1 MPFVDPPRQST
12 RMSDPLTQLQAAA
25 ARGDVRAQ
33 FQLGY
38 QLARQGEMW
47 RAVEW
52 YQRAAGAGH
61 PGAIRELG
69 LLRLF
74 GIGQPHDVGAGLALL
89 GRAAAAGDSDG
100 LYWLAQHAL
109 AAGDRDACRTAIDQ
123 LRSAAQSGHGLATR
137 SLGLL
142 AAAAGRS
149 AEAAAAFA
157 LAVQQRDPHS
167 ATLLGALRE
176 TRLATGSTSV
186 FPERSGAG
194 GGIPPGEGEADPVP
208 ALPGALEAPDL
219 ALPAPVV
226 HCQSPWIATCDD
238 MFSALDCRHLIELG
252 RPRLKPSAVVD
263 PVSGA
268 ITRNTYRTSSSTELV
283 PFQED
288 PWAVWLQRRLCRFH
302 DLPLAH
308 AEPLSL
314 LHYAPGQQ
322 YKPHRDY
329 LPPSTLQTPGGVRSG
344 QRLYT
349 AFVYLSDVEDGGA
362 TDFPLVGVRVAPK
375 LGRAVLF
382 HNVTDQGFP
391 DDRTLHAGLPV
402 VAGDKWLATLW
413 LRERPIRHL

>member
-1 MPFVDPPRQST
+1 MPAVDPPRQST
-12 RMSDPLTQLQAAA
+12 RMSDPFTQLQAAA
-25 ARGDVRAQ
+25 AQGDVRAQ

-52 YQRAAGAGH
+52 YQRAAAAGH
-61 PGAIRELG
+61 AGALRELA

-74 GIGQPHDVGAGLALL
+74 GIGPPHDVPAGLALL
-89 GRAAAAGDSDG
+89 GRAAAAGDSDAH
-100 LYWLAQHAL
+100 YWLGQRGL
-109 AAGDRDACRTAIDQ
+109 ATGDAAACQAAVGH
-123 LRSAAQSGHGLATR
+123 LRAAAQAGHGLATR
-137 SLGLL
+137 SLGLI
-142 AAAAGRS
+142 AAAAGRPR
-149 AEAAAAFA
+149 EAAAAFA
-157 LAVQQRDPHS
+157 LAAEQRDPHS
-167 ATLLGALRE
+167 ATLL
-176 TRLATGSTSV
+176 ATLGV
-186 FPERSGAG
+186 
-194 GGIPPGEGEADPVP
+194 PPADAAP
-208 ALPGALEAPDL
+208 ALPGDLEAPDL

-226 HCQSPWIATCDD
+226 HCESPWIATCDG
-238 MFSALDCRHLIELG
+238 MFSALDCRHLVELG

-268 ITRNTYRTSSSTELV
+268 ITHNTYRTSSSTELQ

-288 PWAVWLQRRLCRFH
+288 PWAIWLQRRLCRFH
-302 DLPLAH
+302 ALPLAH

-329 LPPSTLQTPGGVRSG
+329 LPPSTLQTPGGVRAG
-344 QRLYT
+344 QRRFT

-362 TDFPLVGVRVAPK
+362 TDFPLVGVRIAPK

-413 LRERPIRHL
+413 LRERPMRHY